1 MGTMIPLGSVLG
13 WIFAIVGTI
22 LQAIILFMLLEDS
35 GYCDDVKQGAL
46 LGFIAGFVILIAGT
60 VLITIYWG
68 GA

>member
-35 GYCDDVKQGAL
+35 GYCDDGKQGAL
-46 LGFIAGFVILIAGT
+46 LVFIVGFAILIAGT